1 MTTAIARRRSR
12 GMHRKSDSL
21 QQFSGDKGSTLP
33 EYLEM
38 AEVEALIASA
48 PHAQARLLI
57 LIQWRAGLRISEA
70 LAIEAADLT
79 LEDDRPTLRVRRGKG
94 RKTRMVPV
102 HPELAAGLRNAL
114 AFADIGQGPIIGV
127 SRSTGWR
134 WIKAAAAKAM
144 ELGVINE
151 GREIGTHTLRHSYA
165 RHLLMSGIPI
175 NYVSR
180 WLGHSSLQTTLVYLE
195 LVPDPTGSLATVP

>member
-1 MTTAIARRRSR
+1 M
-12 GMHRKSDSL
+12 GKSDSL
-21 QQFSGDKGSTLP
+21 QQLSGDKGSTLP

-70 LAIEAADLT
+70 VAVEAAELT

-102 HPELAAGLRNAL
+102 HPELAAGLQNAL
-114 AFADIGQGPIIGV
+114 AFADVGQGPIIGV

-144 ELGVINE
+144 EMGLIHE

-175 NYVSR
+175 N
-180 WLGHSSLQTTLVYLE
+180 
-195 LVPDPTGSLATVP
+195 